1 MRAYWVAVPMVMRAR
16 RVNRC
21 YEIAHA
27 FRAVG
32 LSRCATVV
40 SQRKLSGIDAV
51 RLDEAS
57 WIKMFRAS
65 ASPFLDAFDRWH
77 VGTAAQHCP
86 SSSARP
92 MMVATTT
99 S

>member
-1 MRAYWVAVPMVMRAR
+1 MRAR

-65 ASPFLDAFDRWH
+65 ASPFLMPST
-77 VGTAAQHCP
+77 VGTLAPPRSIAPAAQR
-86 SSSARP
+86 AR
-92 MMVATTT
+92 
-99 S
+99 